1 MEIVLLIFHKGD
13 HLMEYVSN
21 VYQEQDNIKQK
32 SICLIDFCLRNFCF
46 IDI

>member
-1 MEIVLLIFHKGD
+1 MYIK
-13 HLMEYVSN
+13 
-21 VYQEQDNIKQK
+21 EQDNIKQK